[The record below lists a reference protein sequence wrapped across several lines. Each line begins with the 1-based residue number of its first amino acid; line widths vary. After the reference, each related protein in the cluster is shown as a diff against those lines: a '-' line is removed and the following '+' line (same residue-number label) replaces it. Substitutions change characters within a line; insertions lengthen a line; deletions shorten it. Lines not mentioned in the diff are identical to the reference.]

1 MNEPWIAV
9 EEELDRA
16 RDAGRSLRF
25 WLRDDDA
32 VTVTPA
38 LERLRHLCVDL
49 GMPVLLAV
57 IPAGAEPAL
66 ATWIGANASFMPCQ
80 HGYAHTNHAAAG
92 ARACELGGER
102 PSWVVLEELRRGR
115 ARLQT
120 LFGTR
125 LSDILVPPWNRI
137 DPALPPLLPGLG
149 FEALSTFGPPPE
161 PLDRLHHL
169 NCDLDIIDWRNGR
182 IGRSAEDICG
192 KLAGLIAQSRDS
204 ARPIGILTHHLAHDA
219 QAWTVLTAVLQRLK
233 DHPASLFTSAGE
245 ACSPATAPASAQ
257 AKLARS
263 PRDLG

>member
-9 EEELDRA
+9 EEQLDRA

-38 LERLRHLCVDL
+38 LERLRDLCVDL

-57 IPAGAEPAL
+57 IPAGAQPAL
-66 ATWIGANASFMPCQ
+66 ASWIEANPSFTPCQ
-80 HGYAHTNHAAAG
+80 HGYAHSNYAAAG

-120 LFGTR
+120 LFGAR

-161 PLDRLHHL
+161 PLDRLRHL

-219 QAWTVLTAVLQRLK
+219 QAWTVLETVLQRLET
-233 DHPASLFTSAGE
+233 HPAAHFVNAGWAE
-245 ACSPATAPASAQ
+245 KIHMAPMQ
-257 AKLARS
+257 AE
-263 PRDLG
+263 G